1 MQSLGA
7 ARVACTNENGYNL
20 PHFYHDSL
28 AICFRN
34 QPDDMMTDTRK
45 PTALIILDGWGH
57 RDPAADNAISNARTP
72 FWDKLWQNQP
82 KTLINTSGM
91 FVGLPQ
97 GQMGNSEVGH
107 MNLGAGRVVYQSL
120 TRIDKD
126 LEDGLF
132 QKNEALCNA
141 IDKAVANNKAVH
153 IMGLLSPGGVH
164 SHEDHML
171 AAAELAA
178 ARGAKEVYIHAFL
191 DGRDMPPRSAR
202 PSLEKAAARMKSL
215 GVGRVA
221 TIVGRYF
228 AMDRDNRWDRVE
240 AAYNAMTLGEAEFTC
255 DDPVTALDQAYE
267 RGENDEFVKATHIR
281 AEGQPEG
288 TINDG
293 DSVLFMNFRADR
305 AREMTR
311 TFVEP
316 EFDGFDRRKHPELA
330 DFVMLTEYAAD
341 IKTSCAYPPEQ
352 LANGLGEYMAS
363 QGKTQLRI
371 AETEKYAHVTFF
383 FNGGLET
390 PFEGEDRILV
400 PSPKVATYDLQPEM
414 SAPEVTDKL
423 VEAIKSGK
431 YDLIVCNYA
440 NGDMVGHTGKMD
452 AAVKAA
458 ECLDQ
463 CVQRVVE
470 ALDEVGGE
478 ALITADHGNCE
489 QMTDPKSGQVH
500 TSHTIG
506 PVPLVYT
513 GHRNVNLKNDG
524 SLCDIAPTL
533 LTLMGLQQPQE
544 MSGHSLAEIN

>member
-1 MQSLGA
+1 
-7 ARVACTNENGYNL
+7 
-20 PHFYHDSL
+20 
-28 AICFRN
+28 
-34 QPDDMMTDTRK
+34 MTANRK
-45 PTALIILDGWGH
+45 PTALIILDGWGY
-57 RDPAADNAISNARTP
+57 RDPADDNAISKANTP
-72 FWDKLWQNQP
+72 FWDQLWANQP

-126 LEDGLF
+126 LEDGHF
-132 QKNEALCNA
+132 QENPVLCNA
-141 IDKAVANNKAVH
+141 IDKAVASDRAVH
-153 IMGLLSPGGVH
+153 LMGLLSPGGVH
-164 SHEDHML
+164 SHEDHIL
-171 AAAELAA
+171 AAAEMAA
-178 ARGAKEVYIHAFL
+178 KRGAKQVYIHAFL
-191 DGRDMPPRSAR
+191 DGRDMPPRSAK
-202 PSLEKAAARMKSL
+202 PSLEKAAAKLKGL

-228 AMDRDNRWDRVE
+228 AMDRDNRWDRIE
-240 AAYNAMTLGEAEFTC
+240 SAYNAMTLGETEFTAE
-255 DDPVTALDQAYE
+255 DPISALEQAYE
-267 RGENDEFVKATHIR
+267 RGENDEFVKATHI
-281 AEGQPEG
+281 QPPGEADG
-288 TINDG
+288 LIRDG
-293 DSVLFMNFRADR
+293 DTVLFMNFRADR

-311 TFVEP
+311 TFVDQN
-316 EFDGFDRRKHPELA
+316 FDGFERRRHPELA

-341 IKTSCAYPPEQ
+341 IKTACAYPPEQ
-352 LANGLGEYMAS
+352 LSNGLGEYVS
-363 QGKTQLRI
+363 KLGKTQLRI

-390 PFEGEDRILV
+390 PFEGEERILV

-431 YDLIVCNYA
+431 YDLVVCNYA
-440 NGDMVGHTGKMD
+440 NGDMVGHTGKLD
-452 AAVKAA
+452 AAIKAA
-458 ECLDQ
+458 ECLDT
-463 CVQRVVE
+463 CVKRVVE

-489 QMTDPKSGQVH
+489 QMTDPGSGQVH

-513 GHRNVNLKNDG
+513 GHRPVHLRDDG
-524 SLCDIAPTL
+524 SLSDVAPSL
-533 LTLMGLQQPQE
+533 LTLMGLEQPSE
-544 MSGHSLAEIN
+544 MTGHSLVELD